1 MVAKPATVCKQQLR
15 VGLVNHTSLLLT
27 APTPPR
33 LLSIAIHTLSLF
45 FPSNGSIP
53 LSTFLPS
60 LPLPSLHPP
69 FYLPSSPPSPLPS
82 PPPSPSSSHRYR
94 NIERSNLL
102 AVTNMVVKGL
112 IETAMSA
119 GKTVTDNQPQLQQ
132 FLTMM
137 EYNLTHRLK
146 RMS

>member
-1 MVAKPATVCKQQLR
+1 MELEYVVDQTIFFPLCVEMRPNPFPPPSFL
-15 VGLVNHTSLLLT
+15 LSLL
-27 APTPPR
+27 
-33 LLSIAIHTLSLF
+33 
-45 FPSNGSIP
+45 
-53 LSTFLPS
+53 
-60 LPLPSLHPP
+60 LPLPS
-69 FYLPSSPPSPLPS
+69 PL
-82 PPPSPSSSHRYR
+82 PPSPSSSHRYR
-94 NIERSNLL
+94 SIERSNLL